1 MKISRELIVNGV
13 SQNVEYELT
22 GIELERCFNEYVN
35 QMEKNAIVNRLNEDE
50 FERIMEIPND
60 LIQRMAEKYHKFL
73 DEYSVNVKSVAMNDV
88 LEKFGAELE
97 PYKEKWKVFS
107 CEVTQTKTHTYTIRA
122 KNSTD
127 AENILDEWFK
137 HHELEVD
144 SDFEDELPD
153 TDFGWMEEEEDFDP
167 DNADITVEG

>member
-50 FERIMEIPND
+50 FERIMEIPDD

-137 HHELEVD
+137 YHEHEVD
-144 SDFEDELPD
+144 ADFEYELPD
-153 TDFGWMEEEEDFDP
+153 TDFGWIEEEEDFDP